1 MNNNKSAEG
10 VSKIRAICVT
20 AYHLPRTVNNP
31 PHQKKSYLCQILE
44 QGKET
49 ICKSL
54 NYNQLNR
61 PLRT

>member
-44 QGKET
+44 QGKERYAR
-49 ICKSL
+49 I
-54 NYNQLNR
+54 
-61 PLRT
+61 